1 MMRIDII
8 TIFPE
13 MFREVFSSGTVKIAR
28 DKKLL
33 DIAVHNLRD
42 YTDNKH
48 KKVDASPYGG
58 GPGMVL
64 QCQPIFRA
72 VEKVKKLYS
81 KSGKNIR
88 TVLLSPQGKALTQK
102 EGRRLVKKKHLI
114 LICGRYEGVDE
125 RVREHL
131 VDEEISIGDYILSG
145 GEIPAMVLVDCLAR
159 LIPGVPG
166 NPDSV
171 KDESFEKRLLDYPDY
186 TKPGIFKGWRVPSV
200 LLSGNHKRIKD
211 WREKQALQRTMV
223 RRPDLLL
230 KDKRGQ
236 TPVTEGRRGRNTKS

>member
-1 MMRIDII
+1 MRIDII

-13 MFREVFSSGTVKIAR
+13 MFREVFSSGTIKIAR
-28 DKKLL
+28 EKNLL
-33 DIAVHNLRD
+33 DVTVHNLRD

-64 QCQPIFRA
+64 QCQPLFKA
-72 VEKVKKLYS
+72 VEAVRNLGGNSVKS
-81 KSGKNIR
+81 IT

-102 EGRRLVKKKHLI
+102 EGKRLIKLKRLI

-125 RVREHL
+125 RIREHL

-145 GEIPAMVLVDCLAR
+145 GEIPAMVLVDFLAR

-166 NPDSV
+166 NPESV
-171 KDESFEKRLLDYPDY
+171 KDESFERELLDYPDY
-186 TKPGIFKGWRVPSV
+186 TKPEVFKSWKVPSV
-200 LLSGNHKRIKD
+200 LLSGNHKKIAD
-211 WREKQALQRTMV
+211 WRKKQALQRTII
-223 RRPDLLL
+223 RRPDLL
-230 KDKRGQ
+230 R
-236 TPVTEGRRGRNTKS
+236 

>member
-13 MFREVFSSGTVKIAR
+13 MFREVFSSGTIKIAR
-28 DKKLL
+28 EKNLL
-33 DIAVHNLRD
+33 DVTVHNLRD

-64 QCQPIFRA
+64 QCQPLFKA
-72 VEKVKKLYS
+72 VEAVRNLGGNSVKS
-81 KSGKNIR
+81 IT

-102 EGRRLVKKKHLI
+102 EGKRLIKLKRLI

-125 RVREHL
+125 RIREHL

-145 GEIPAMVLVDCLAR
+145 GEIPAMVLVDFLAR

-166 NPDSV
+166 NPESV
-171 KDESFEKRLLDYPDY
+171 KDESFERELLDYPDY
-186 TKPGIFKGWRVPSV
+186 TKPEVFKSWKVPSV
-200 LLSGNHKRIKD
+200 LLSGNHKKIAD
-211 WREKQALQRTMV
+211 WRKKQALQRTII
-223 RRPDLLL
+223 RRPDLL
-230 KDKRGQ
+230 R
-236 TPVTEGRRGRNTKS
+236 